1 MSSPLSSGASIR
13 NVQLSQR
20 QRRFDLRSSSLRGL
34 NLFHKKAEPK
44 YSEPIEPYEVA
55 PGTGILSTD
64 ATAVVFG
71 YLDREKQEKFEV
83 EKRNKKSKRKNQVAR
98 DKKSIRNRSRS
109 PVKKAYDRYR
119 EVHAD
124 DGTDD
129 FRNRTHRK
137 HVEAEVQALQEKRDD
152 SFRIWKESQER
163 SKRGRM
169 VSEEDKLQVRGA
181 NPRTGI
187 VTPNVDT
194 ARNSSDSGYAS
205 DYLKARP
212 HHGPTYNQG
221 SWQQKDNGWSL
232 VEDQDLHY
240 HRQTKPAKK
249 PENENLLE
257 TGADMSANPHVDNE
271 QILRYQKSIRRAFR
285 DDQKGTPFISPDT
298 PPSPKQLTPEGP
310 SSPPEKLI
318 KIPRKKVGSG
328 LSRRS
333 ESEDTVVIN
342 GRLRASS
349 VPPPR
354 EYSKQRQR
362 VRVLTPQHPSAGP
375 PRGHTHLHNPKPFLG
390 QPLGTRSNQYPSQLA
405 VRVKGAHPF
414 DQKAASKLSTHPNP
428 TYMLHQSRK
437 FNQYQDNTHS
447 HGHSPVPTATHPHY
461 PPTSM
466 LSLAQNLPAVHFA
479 HPSRFNNLSPDYLL
493 PNLRPRYHR
502 ESPSLPD
509 VMGAP
514 ITTITTTTSTPPA
527 VPAQSHSP
535 SRPKP
540 YGLDGMTS
548 IPKLNCQSAE
558 PSSSPSRSLSPSSTM
573 HLQQTAR
580 TITDVVTV
588 EPEDGYVLQQK
599 TVNYQRHIAGKQLKS
614 QNLPPSPAWQN
625 PTAMPPMRGPV
636 PPVLDTTM
644 NIQQPRMTS
653 NTYTGWVVTDEAL
666 TIPAPYPVTPE
677 PRRQGLP
684 GEAVSAENEFT
695 KRVVATRSKI
705 KGLRVG
711 SGNTPAG
718 DGQWRGGTQAGDG
731 CIPMYDG
738 LDEGVESMFE
748 GMTPRMDGASE
759 LKVQVR
765 AKKVRESGKS
775 DQSRTGSGQKPQDFN
790 GKAAMCNVSRNDSFK
805 RRISEAKSLCRSVDL
820 HFRPYAAVQS
830 GIRTL
835 IVMVHHVIMTF
846 NPSSKAL
853 LALRKEDTKA
863 DDYWGA
869 VKDVLWATAYVMLL
883 VNLLLVLGRVVRVL
897 LRFASV
903 VLGPVRVVWVIVRW
917 CLLG

>member
-1 MSSPLSSGASIR
+1 MNMSSPPTSGASTKTA
-13 NVQLSQR
+13 QLSQR
-20 QRRFDLRSSSLRGL
+20 QRRFELRSSSLRGF
-34 NLFHKKAEPK
+34 NPFHKRAEPK
-44 YSEPIEPYEVA
+44 PPELIEPYEVA

-71 YLDREKQEKFEV
+71 YLDREKQERLEE
-83 EKRNKKSKRKNQVAR
+83 EKRNKKAKRKNLVPK
-98 DKKSIRNRSRS
+98 DKKSSRNRSRS

-152 SFRIWKESQER
+152 SHRVWKESQER
-163 SKRGRM
+163 SRRGRM

-194 ARNSSDSGYAS
+194 ASNSSDSGYAS

-212 HHGPTYNQG
+212 HHGPTQNQG

-232 VEDQDLHY
+232 VDDQDLHC
-240 HRQTKPAKK
+240 HQQTMPAKK
-249 PENENLLE
+249 PDNETLLE
-257 TGADMSANPHVDNE
+257 TRANISASPRFDE

-285 DDQKGTPFISPDT
+285 DDQKGTPFINPHT
-298 PPSPKQLTPEGP
+298 PPSPRQLTPEGP

-328 LSRRS
+328 VSHRS

-354 EYSKQRQR
+354 EYPKQRQR
-362 VRVLTPQHPSAGP
+362 VRVLTPQQMPAGL
-375 PRGHTHLHNPKPFLG
+375 PRGHLHLHTPKSFLG
-390 QPLGTRSNQYPSQLA
+390 QPPRTRLNQYPLQSA
-405 VRVKGAHPF
+405 VRVRGVHRF
-414 DQKAASKLSTHPNP
+414 DQKAASKPSTYPNP
-428 TYMLHQSRK
+428 SCIFHHGRRFK
-437 FNQYQDNTHS
+437 QDQNYAHS
-447 HGHSPVPTATHPHY
+447 HDHYPVPTDTHPHS

-466 LSLAQNLPAVHFA
+466 SNLTRHLPAVHFP
-479 HPSRFNNLSPDYLL
+479 HPSEFSNLL
-493 PNLRPRYHR
+493 PAYLPPSPRYPHHR
-502 ESPSLPD
+502 ERLSLSD
-509 VMGAP
+509 VMDAP
-514 ITTITTTTSTPPA
+514 ITTTTITTTPP
-527 VPAQSHSP
+527 VLPDQSHSP

-540 YGLDGMTS
+540 YRLDGMIS
-548 IPKLNCQSAE
+548 VPKLNRQNVE
-558 PSSSPSRSLSPSSTM
+558 PSSSPLKSQSQSSTK

-580 TITDVVTV
+580 TTTDVVTT
-588 EPEDGYVLQQK
+588 ESQDGYVPQQK
-599 TVNYQRHIAGKQLKS
+599 TVKYHQQIAEKQLKNH
-614 QNLPPSPAWQN
+614 NLPPGPARRTPN
-625 PTAMPPMRGPV
+625 ATLPTQGPV
-636 PPVLDTTM
+636 LPILGTPTYV
-644 NIQQPRMTS
+644 QQPRTSS
-653 NTYTGWVVTDEAL
+653 NTYTGWVVTDEML
-666 TIPAPYPVTPE
+666 TIPTPYPATPE
-677 PRRQGLP
+677 LRPQGVP
-684 GEAVSAENEFT
+684 GEAMSVGNEFT

-705 KGLRVG
+705 EGLRVG
-711 SGNTPAG
+711 SGNIPGGAE
-718 DGQWRGGTQAGDG
+718 QWRGRSQAGDG

-748 GMTPRMDGASE
+748 GMTRRTEHGAE
-759 LKVQVR
+759 EVKWQVPV
-765 AKKVRESGKS
+765 KKTRNSGKS
-775 DQSRTGSGQKPQDFN
+775 SESRGPKPQELD
-790 GKAAMCNVSRNDSFK
+790 GSPRMCNISRNDSLK
-805 RRISEAKSLCRSVDL
+805 RRISEVKSLCRSVDL

-830 GIRTL
+830 GARTV

-846 NPSSKAL
+846 NPSSEAL

-863 DDYWGA
+863 DEYWGA
-869 VKDVLWATAYVMLL
+869 VKDVLWAAAYLVLL
-883 VNLLLVLGRVVRVL
+883 VNLLLVLGRVGRVL
-897 LRFASV
+897 LRFAGV
-903 VLGPVRVVWVIVRW
+903 VLGPVRMVWAVVRW